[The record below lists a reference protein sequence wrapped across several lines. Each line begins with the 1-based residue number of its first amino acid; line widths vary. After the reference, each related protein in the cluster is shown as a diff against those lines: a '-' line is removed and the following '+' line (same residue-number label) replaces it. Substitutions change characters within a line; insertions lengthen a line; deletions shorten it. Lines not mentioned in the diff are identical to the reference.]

1 MGEDKAKVEF
11 ITLITSVVLQY
22 GVPFAIDMIKTWS
35 TEKDVTLEDIKAL
48 GSKMKQGEPFL
59 QT

>member
-1 MGEDKAKVEF
+1 MADDKEKVKF

-22 GVPFAIDMIKTWS
+22 GVPFAIDMIKTWGVD
-35 TEKDVTLEDIKAL
+35 KDVTLDDIKAL
-48 GSKMKQGEPFL
+48 GSKMKQDEPFL

>member
-1 MGEDKAKVEF
+1 MADDKEKVEF

-48 GSKMKQGEPFL
+48 GSKMKQDEPFL